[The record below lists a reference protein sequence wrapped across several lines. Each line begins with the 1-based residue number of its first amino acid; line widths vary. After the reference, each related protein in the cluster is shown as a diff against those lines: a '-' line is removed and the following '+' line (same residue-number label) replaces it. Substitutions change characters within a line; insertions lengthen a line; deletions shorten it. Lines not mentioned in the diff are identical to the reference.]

1 MNQNINDDDDIDTLT
16 KPEQVQANSLSDDLW
31 SLQQNGIGCDKW
43 INNSFYVHS
52 QIINADT
59 LDGDYDEILKQI
71 KLEYE
76 NANPKYF
83 EKDLELSC
91 IDGKLTCSKLILMAR
106 SEYFSMMLGC
116 TQFSWSETRDS
127 SVALDLFVAEVEAMV
142 NFCQSGV
149 LPDSIELISQLSI
162 IADRFLMPSLSGL
175 CQQELSR
182 ILVHERC
189 PKSAVKVGC
198 PRFFSYFKI

>member
-1 MNQNINDDDDIDTLT
+1 
-16 KPEQVQANSLSDDLW
+16 
-31 SLQQNGIGCDKW
+31 
-43 INNSFYVHS
+43 
-52 QIINADT
+52 
-59 LDGDYDEILKQI
+59 
-71 KLEYE
+71 
-76 NANPKYF
+76 
-83 EKDLELSC
+83 
-91 IDGKLTCSKLILMAR
+91 
-106 SEYFSMMLGC
+106 MMLGC

-198 PRFFSYFKI
+198 PKFFTFKILENLKNMDSLIKGISLLTYIQLELFGAKVCSHYI